1 MKVFLKN
8 YITVGLLPPV
18 GGENAKKDHPAR
30 PAGHTRAVPFS
41 HFPRFFQILFSQ
53 DLHNILMHQ
62 MLNSLLIQSLDNLN
76 CHADGAFYIFD
87 STEIIVAVYITA
99 WNAKFLLIDP
109 EFCLVPFSCF
119 SCKAD
124 LACVGAAASSYCVLV
139 GDTHGIA
146 QFMCIL

>member
-1 MKVFLKN
+1 MQ
-8 YITVGLLPPV
+8 
-18 GGENAKKDHPAR
+18 KKDHPAR

-99 WNAKFLLIDP
+99 WNAKYQVGTAFPARLILPALVLPPLLT
-109 EFCLVPFSCF
+109 
-119 SCKAD
+119 
-124 LACVGAAASSYCVLV
+124 ASW
-139 GDTHGIA
+139 
-146 QFMCIL
+146 

>member
-99 WNAKFLLIDP
+99 WNAKYQGWYG
-109 EFCLVPFSCF
+109 F

-124 LACVGAAASSYCVLV
+124 LPCVSAAASSYCVLV

-146 QFMCIL
+146 QLMFIL